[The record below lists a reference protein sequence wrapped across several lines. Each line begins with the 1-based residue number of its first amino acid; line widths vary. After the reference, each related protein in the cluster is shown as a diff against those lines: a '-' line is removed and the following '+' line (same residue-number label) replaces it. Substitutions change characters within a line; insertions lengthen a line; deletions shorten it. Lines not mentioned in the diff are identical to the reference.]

1 MNGVLLLGKTKIPCR
16 PMSRFQSRPAGGVG
30 VIEHNSLLSE
40 KLCTPS
46 ISRQDARVKQ
56 LLDKFTEEPTPDNY
70 VALRRYAPN
79 VDIEIAKA
87 GEIDPLRVTGD
98 ALKSAGIDL
107 MLVRGALGGDDRDI
121 DHLCLG
127 LIESLIERRKLEAD
141 GGTHLRSRAS
151 AISDAIISHLIVAL
165 VEVLQHQGLSPP
177 SSLVVLLREH
187 LAGSKT
193 EIEKAHAKIE
203 GRDRALVLALQIK
216 RAGATPTIRK
226 LARMMKVQPST
237 VSRWFPDGDFRE
249 QLEKFERS
257 FVTFPSNPSTE

>member
-107 MLVRGALGGDDRDI
+107 M
-121 DHLCLG
+121 
-127 LIESLIERRKLEAD
+127 
-141 GGTHLRSRAS
+141 
-151 AISDAIISHLIVAL
+151 
-165 VEVLQHQGLSPP
+165 
-177 SSLVVLLREH
+177 
-187 LAGSKT
+187 
-193 EIEKAHAKIE
+193 
-203 GRDRALVLALQIK
+203 
-216 RAGATPTIRK
+216 
-226 LARMMKVQPST
+226 
-237 VSRWFPDGDFRE
+237 
-249 QLEKFERS
+249 
-257 FVTFPSNPSTE
+257 